1 MGKSTFLLLI
11 VALAVLLGGSS
22 CGTHNR
28 HPDAPPPP
36 PMDEGQMGYQRIPQQ
51 QIQPQVQSIP
61 RR

>member
-1 MGKSTFLLLI
+1 MRRSTILLLTG
-11 VALAVLLGGSS
+11 ALAVLLGGSS
-22 CGTHNR
+22 CGTHNG

-36 PMDEGQMGYQRIPQQ
+36 PMDDGQMGYQRIPQQ